1 MLCPEGKEEKH
12 SRGEKGREPSRP
24 QAGSVLPAAQPH
36 LQLALTKGMRMRSAQ
51 SCPAKVLPSTERGV
65 DVDRRKEFP
74 GIFLLE
80 NKRQGLLLVMRGLR
94 VSTVWLWPDN
104 M

>member
-1 MLCPEGKEEKH
+1 M
-12 SRGEKGREPSRP
+12 
-24 QAGSVLPAAQPH
+24 LPAAQPH

-80 NKRQGLLLVMRGLR
+80 NKETRAALGDEGTESLNSVAVAG
-94 VSTVWLWPDN
+94 
-104 M
+104 